1 MAPLEKKLNQMFI
14 EKKKN
19 SNTSTS
25 QISLKMKEK
34 GRFQTHFTRPG
45 LSCYESQTRALI
57 ENKIIGQYPQSI

>member
-1 MAPLEKKLNQMFI
+1 MAPLEKFNQI
-14 EKKKN
+14 LTTTKKS

-25 QISLKMKEK
+25 QIPLKIEEK

-57 ENKIIGQYPQSI
+57 ENKIIG